1 MKNLV
6 LTFVLALLVVLTCV
20 SVRRMV
26 AGTTNLAGQKPMLL
40 AIGPEPVP
48 PLPPKVAIGPE
59 PVPPL
64 PPRAQ

>member
-26 AGTTNLAGQKPMLL
+26 AGTATSAGQMSMLG

-48 PLPPKVAIGPE
+48 YPPHVAIGPE
-59 PVPPL
+59 PVPY
-64 PPRAQ
+64 PPHAH